1 MPHQP
6 NHVVGT
12 GGYKPG
18 AKVPTNIA
26 APATIPSN
34 IQDYNKVLASLG
46 LPVAIGT
53 AGSVAAPATVSILN
67 NLSPSQL
74 TELGRLLKKMGYSVK
89 ENQGSIRNLF
99 LTEPELV
106 ATAENAIRSGG
117 TGSSLL
123 NELKKMYI
131 PLGSSGE
138 ENLPSRTIT
147 KQDPLVLGEIIDKS
161 YQTKYLRKA
170 TAEEKA
176 RHIADFKDS
185 IEKGTLTTTKKVKNP
200 KTGKLENVTT
210 VESDFSQNKMTT
222 SIDKKLETENP
233 EDFDRATRIGFN
245 NFLTQNVGGGELSA

>member
-12 GGYKPG
+12 GGYKPSTQIS
-18 AKVPTNIA
+18 PNIA
-26 APATIPSN
+26 APTTVPIF
-34 IQDYNKVLASLG
+34 IQEINKRLASIG
-46 LPVAIGT
+46 QSVQIGT
-53 AGSVAAPATVSILN
+53 AGSIAAPAAEAILN
-67 NLSPSQL
+67 NLTPGQL
-74 TELGRLLKKMGYSVK
+74 TELGKLLKKMGYSVK
-89 ENQGSIRNLF
+89 ENRGSIQNLF
-99 LTEPELV
+99 KTEPELMQTV
-106 ATAENAIRSGG
+106 ENAIRAGG
-117 TGSSLL
+117 TGSSVMS
-123 NELKKMYI
+123 ELKKMYI

-210 VESDFSQNKMTT
+210 VESDFSQNKMTA

>member
-1 MPHQP
+1 VPHQP

-18 AKVPTNIA
+18 TKVPTNIA

-161 YQTKYLRKA
+161 YQKNIFAKHQKRK
-170 TAEEKA
+170 KQN
-176 RHIADFKDS
+176 
-185 IEKGTLTTTKKVKNP
+185 TLQILKTLLKK
-200 KTGKLENVTT
+200 EH
-210 VESDFSQNKMTT
+210 
-222 SIDKKLETENP
+222 
-233 EDFDRATRIGFN
+233 
-245 NFLTQNVGGGELSA
+245 